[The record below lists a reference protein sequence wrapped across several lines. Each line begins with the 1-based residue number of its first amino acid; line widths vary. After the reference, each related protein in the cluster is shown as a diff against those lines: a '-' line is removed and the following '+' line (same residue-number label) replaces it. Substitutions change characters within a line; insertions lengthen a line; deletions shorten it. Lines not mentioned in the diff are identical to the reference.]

1 MSEFDANL
9 EGEDSEEGRTLDLNL
24 SDTVKAESKMSVEPQ
39 VEVTRSTIP
48 AEVVTGS
55 EIVLTEEQEQ
65 EIRDRYGYA
74 PTEKRTKAERDA
86 AADRM
91 LGKLRAEPLD
101 LPEPQ
106 RFADDEE
113 LPPDPPLPREVTDVW
128 GVSEESLS
136 LAKSLI
142 DAWGLNRFLNSELHT
157 QAVKEKESS
166 ARLAPIRAAY
176 VKAMKEKEKKK

>member
-1 MSEFDANL
+1 MPDETVWDEDQPESESEKAVKGL
-9 EGEDSEEGRTLDLNL
+9 IGPPDSKEGRTLDLNL
-24 SDTVKAESKMSVEPQ
+24 SDGVTAESKMSMPPLRSEPLDLPPAKPYVEI
-39 VEVTRSTIP
+39 EKSTIP

-55 EIVLTEEQEQ
+55 VS
-65 EIRDRYGYA
+65 
-74 PTEKRTKAERDA
+74 AE
-86 AADRM
+86 
-91 LGKLRAEPLD
+91 
-101 LPEPQ
+101 
-106 RFADDEE
+106 EE